1 MAYWEKQRKIKAL
14 YELYTKPVR
23 EKYSLTQMEYSI
35 LLFLHRNSA
44 CDTASSIVRTGQF
57 TKSHVSAAIKA
68 LEERGLITGE
78 HEGNNNK
85 TIHLRLTDMAEKI
98 LQEAADATERYKKRL
113 FTGFSGEEL
122 HQMRNYFGRICE
134 NAENELKYL
143 EEEKKDA

>member
-14 YELYTKPVR
+14 YELYTKPIR

-35 LLFLHRNSA
+35 LLFLYRNPD

-57 TKSHVSAAIKA
+57 TKSHVSAAISE
-68 LEERGLITGE
+68 LLERGLITGE

-85 TIHLRLTDMAEKI
+85 TIHLRLTDLAEKI
-98 LQEAADATERYKKRL
+98 LQDAADATERYKKCL

-122 HQMRNYFGRICE
+122 QQMRNYFRRICE
-134 NAENELKYL
+134 NAESELMNQ
-143 EEEKKDA
+143 EEEKRDA